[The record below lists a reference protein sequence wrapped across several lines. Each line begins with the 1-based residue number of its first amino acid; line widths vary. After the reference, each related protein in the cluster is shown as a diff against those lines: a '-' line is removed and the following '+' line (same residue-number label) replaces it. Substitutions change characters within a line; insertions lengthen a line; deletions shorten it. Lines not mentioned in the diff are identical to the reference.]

1 MKIEIQDKGSNT
13 KQLEMTLET
22 SDIGP
27 KIKSELNKIRAKT
40 DIKGFR
46 KGKTPMSFVKR
57 MYGKRVAIEVISEKS
72 QEALNEYIKEQDF
85 DLINQPIMT
94 ESSIPAVEDGGLD
107 DDCSFTY
114 LLGLMPDITLTGI
127 SSEDTYEYLEID
139 VTDEQ
144 INERMEAM
152 QKQVGGH
159 EHPDDIV
166 ETDIVELDAIEL
178 DGGELKEDGHGMNFR
193 FAMDLVDDED
203 LKKSILKLNKGDSF
217 DFDIYKLERD
227 RNDEYV
233 QKYLMKIEEG
243 QDGDAIGRMFRGTIK
258 EIHRHVSAELNEDFF
273 EKAFPEHV
281 TNEAEA
287 REEIRKSYITGY
299 QSVGDNMVLKKVID
313 TITENNQ
320 FDLPNEYITQLLK
333 DDKGSTP
340 SPEQLEQMQ
349 ESVRR
354 QIIVSL
360 LIKKLKIEVS
370 HDDMREKVMQE
381 FTANFGGM
389 TLPPETVDKIV
400 GNAMQDEKYV
410 RELSDRVLNDKLIS
424 GVKDA
429 VSLDIKQ
436 LKEDEL
442 MKVYEETFP
451 KPDEEE

>member
-360 LIKKLKIEVS
+360 LIKK
-370 HDDMREKVMQE
+370 
-381 FTANFGGM
+381 
-389 TLPPETVDKIV
+389 
-400 GNAMQDEKYV
+400 
-410 RELSDRVLNDKLIS
+410 
-424 GVKDA
+424 
-429 VSLDIKQ
+429 
-436 LKEDEL
+436 
-442 MKVYEETFP
+442 
-451 KPDEEE
+451 

>member
-159 EHPDDIV
+159 EHPDDIL

>member
-159 EHPDDIV
+159 EHPDDIL

-354 QIIVSL
+354 QIIISL